1 MKALSTLFFVTFA
14 ASVSAQSAAPPQ
26 PTPVVPNAPAPTP
39 LNWPPGQPGAHAAPI
54 APSLAAPSDVR
65 RVPAI
70 DLSSA
75 PSDASAGGA
84 TTAAEP
90 KHVGPPPPVNLL
102 SGNDSTL
109 TSRESANVATAK
121 RWVDGPRD
129 VSRDLASQGTNGTV
143 VFRFGATMPSIV
155 CAPLYVCD
163 IALQPGETVT
173 TIQAGDSVRWKVTPA
188 TSGSEPMLITHAVIK
203 PTDIGLTTNLLI
215 TTDRRT
221 YSLKLVS
228 RKDDYMPSVSFSYP
242 EDEAAQWA
250 AIAQRRSE
258 QRAATVIPE
267 TGQNVAALDFGY
279 RVTGATPLWRPQRV
293 YSDGIKTYIQF
304 PKAMQADEAPALV
317 AIGADKKEQMV
328 NYRLSGNAYVVDKVL
343 DRAML
348 VSGAGRKQVRVN
360 IERREDRP

>member
-1 MKALSTLFFVTFA
+1 LQLR
-14 ASVSAQSAAPPQ
+14 SAQSAAPPQ

-250 AIAQRRSE
+250 AIAQRHLE

-348 VSGAGRKQVRVN
+348 VSGAGRRCG
-360 IERREDRP
+360 